1 MFNSGFLQLVVSI
14 LLENIKIKYCKKN
27 DRARLDSGASLQVV
41 LDFLRVL
48 SVESFQLLVEL
59 HVSLVD
65 VICNK
70 SEKKI

>member
-27 DRARLDSGASLQVV
+27 DRARLDSGASLQVF

>member
-1 MFNSGFLQLVVSI
+1 MLNSGFLQLVVSI